1 MNYLK
6 YIIASLRAIVA
17 GEKQPTTQVSSFGK
31 SRITEMFP
39 FHTSNGVEKPMLN
52 VTLSSPSGTVNSVI
66 GLGVYDEEEYTN
78 DLGEVKTKPAR
89 NLWRDNGQCL
99 QNRTGLKFPEEGDLN
114 GLAIW
119 CEAVSALYMNDGDT
133 AVLGKAGANED
144 TITSLKR
151 FKKGIFCNTY
161 KRIDSVSKTV
171 SIGIEFPERDAIKAK
186 QSQIRSTVSL
196 LDDNAWSDDVEEP
209 VAEPVAEAKPKP
221 KRRAKAK
228 AKEVEEDVPF

>member
-1 MNYLK
+1 
-6 YIIASLRAIVA
+6 
-17 GEKQPTTQVSSFGK
+17 
-31 SRITEMFP
+31 
-39 FHTSNGVEKPMLN
+39 MLN

-133 AVLGKAGANED
+133 TVLEKAGANED

-151 FKKGIFCNTY
+151 FKKGLFCNTY
-161 KRIDSVSKTV
+161 KRIDAVSKTV
-171 SIGIEFPERDAIKAK
+171 TIGIEFRGA
-186 QSQIRSTVSL
+186 
-196 LDDNAWSDDVEEP
+196 
-209 VAEPVAEAKPKP
+209 
-221 KRRAKAK
+221 
-228 AKEVEEDVPF
+228 

>member
-1 MNYLK
+1 
-6 YIIASLRAIVA
+6 
-17 GEKQPTTQVSSFGK
+17 
-31 SRITEMFP
+31 MFP

-133 AVLGKAGANED
+133 TVLEKAGANED

-151 FKKGIFCNTY
+151 FKKGLFCNTY
-161 KRIDSVSKTV
+161 KRIDPVSKTV
-171 SIGIEFPERDAIKAK
+171 TVGIEFPERDAIKAK

-196 LDDNAWSDDVEEP
+196 LDDNAWSEDVEEP
-209 VAEPVAEAKPKP
+209 EEKPVAKAKPK
-221 KRRAKAK
+221 RKAK
-228 AKEVEEDVPF
+228 AKVVEDDVPF

>member
-1 MNYLK
+1 
-6 YIIASLRAIVA
+6 
-17 GEKQPTTQVSSFGK
+17 
-31 SRITEMFP
+31 MFP

-209 VAEPVAEAKPKP
+209 VAEPVAKAKP

>member
-1 MNYLK
+1 M
-6 YIIASLRAIVA
+6 IASLRAIVA
-17 GEKQPTTQVSSFGK
+17 GETQPTTQVSSFGK

-39 FHTSNGVEKPMLN
+39 FSTSNGVEKPMLN

-66 GLGVYDEEEYTN
+66 GLGVYDEEEYTT
-78 DLGEVKTKPAR
+78 DTGEIKTKPAR

-99 QNRTGLKFPEEGDLN
+99 QNRTGFKFPEEGDLD

-133 AVLGKAGANED
+133 SVLGKAGANES

-161 KRIDSVSKTV
+161 KRIDAISKTV
-171 SIGIEFPERDAIKAK
+171 SVGIEFPERDAIKAK
-186 QSQIRSTVSL
+186 QSQIRSSVSL
-196 LDDNAWSDDVEEP
+196 LDDDAWSDDEPVDEP
-209 VAEPVAEAKPKP
+209 VAEPKPKAKGRP
-221 KRRAKAK
+221 RAKAK
-228 AKEVEEDVPF
+228 ATEEDVPF

>member
-1 MNYLK
+1 MKYMK

-17 GEKQPTTQVSSFGK
+17 GKTQPTTQVSSFGK

-39 FHTSNGVEKPMLN
+39 FETNNGVEKPMLN

-66 GLGVYDEEEYTN
+66 GLGVYDEEEYTT
-78 DLGEVKTKPAR
+78 DTGEIKTKPAR

-99 QNRTGLKFPEEGDLN
+99 QNRTGLKFPEEGDLD

-133 AVLGKAGANED
+133 TVLIKAGANES

-151 FKKGIFCNTY
+151 YNKGIFCNTY
-161 KRIDSVSKTV
+161 RRIDPVNKTV

-186 QSQIRSTVSL
+186 QSQIRSKVSL
-196 LDDNAWSDDVEEP
+196 LDDDAWSDDEPIAKP
-209 VAEPVAEAKPKP
+209 VAKAKP

-228 AKEVEEDVPF
+228 VKTTEEDVPF